1 MFGQVSAYYACI
13 NILSHVLTWLPWRTF
28 LVMSPAL
35 SLLFLLFPL
44 PFSSLLF
51 AWHSSPSSCS
61 LCFPFFQLCTC
72 CFWCSLDCRNRNI
85 TWISTFFLEI
95 WACPLQL
102 CYWDLLSYCCHCLSS
117 CYCFYWGP
125 INMVCQSLHGI
136 HSCLVSIRTCR
147 MLHMLMNTYEIVW
160 NHINRSCKATSPLKA
175 LLSDGH
181 HLSSPPC
188 SSPQL
193 PHPTSCRSS
202 RLISDSISH
211 LATPEAKQEFL
222 AYGQYKNV
230 PKPCQA

>member
-1 MFGQVSAYYACI
+1 MLYTRIYGMYGPVSACYVCI

-85 TWISTFFLEI
+85 TWISTFFLEL

-102 CYWDLLSYCCHCLSS
+102 CYWVIVATVCPPATASTEARLLW
-117 CYCFYWGP
+117 FAK
-125 INMVCQSLHGI
+125 VCMACI
-136 HSCLVSIRTCR
+136 HSCLVTGI
-147 MLHMLMNTYEIVW
+147 H
-160 NHINRSCKATSPLKA
+160 
-175 LLSDGH
+175 
-181 HLSSPPC
+181 
-188 SSPQL
+188 
-193 PHPTSCRSS
+193 
-202 RLISDSISH
+202 
-211 LATPEAKQEFL
+211 
-222 AYGQYKNV
+222 
-230 PKPCQA
+230 